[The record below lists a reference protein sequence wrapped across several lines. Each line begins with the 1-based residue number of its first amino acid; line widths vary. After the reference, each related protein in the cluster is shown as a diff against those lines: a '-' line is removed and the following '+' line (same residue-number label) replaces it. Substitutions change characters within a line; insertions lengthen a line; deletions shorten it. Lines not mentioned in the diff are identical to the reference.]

1 MASALNS
8 LTAVMMQ
15 DFLDGALGIKVPAD
29 RGAFWSKW
37 ISALFGVLSFAL
49 VFVVEQLGS
58 VLQVALS
65 FNGMVGG
72 VVLGLFT
79 LGMFFPWANAKG
91 AVVGSVTALALVLWI
106 GLGAQVAIANNALD
120 NDFAPTSIAGC
131 PCMNATTGPVVGH
144 LMGLVTATGE
154 DEQDNG

>member
-8 LTAVMMQ
+8 LTAVTMQ
-15 DFLDGALGIKVPAD
+15 DFLDGAMGIKVPAE

-37 ISALFGVLSFAL
+37 ISVLFGVLSFAL

-91 AVVGSVTALALVLWI
+91 AVVGSATALGLVVWI
-106 GLGAQVAIANNALD
+106 GLGAQVRVSSHVL
-120 NDFAPTSIAGC
+120 
-131 PCMNATTGPVVGH
+131 
-144 LMGLVTATGE
+144 
-154 DEQDNG
+154 

>member
-1 MASALNS
+1 MTVWKLSVLQVSPLTNPPPSAHRTVASALNS

-15 DFLDGALGIKVPAD
+15 DFLGGGLGIKVPAE

-79 LGMFFPWANAKG
+79 LGMFVPWANAKG

-106 GLGAQVAIANNALD
+106 GLGAQV
-120 NDFAPTSIAGC
+120 
-131 PCMNATTGPVVGH
+131 CMPW
-144 LMGLVTATGE
+144 
-154 DEQDNG
+154 